1 MTHNP
6 RCPSSCLCCREV
18 ERFHSTSYSCMI
30 LQTSTVRTEVQN
42 ENTFQAISC
51 KNIWVK
57 MTLESMKIF
66 FDFHSTYS
74 DLDPHSTWV
83 TFISQA
89 LVTPVV
95 VAKLKFN
102 IALSEQDAPIS
113 TYTRIQKRK
122 RYLKFIPFRQKLKL
136 KF

>member
-1 MTHNP
+1 
-6 RCPSSCLCCREV
+6 
-18 ERFHSTSYSCMI
+18 
-30 LQTSTVRTEVQN
+30 
-42 ENTFQAISC
+42 
-51 KNIWVK
+51 
-57 MTLESMKIF
+57 MTLQSVKIF
-66 FDFHSTYS
+66 SDFPSTYS

-122 RYLKFIPFRQKLKL
+122 KYIKFIPWLQQLYYWNSSDLCYENLYLLCCPVFSPQIVGGAFPAIPFNLKEKLLSIKNPFEIDN
-136 KF
+136 KISAM